1 MLMGGSL
8 VVRLHDWRERQKLP
22 LITGALDVREAN
34 IYMELT
40 AGADDNAALALPTDE
55 PGWLCSIDLSAA
67 KNVWIRNPD
76 LSVEMAGDVT
86 LKKDER
92 GMYFRGDLDVLRG
105 SYRLYGNKFTITS
118 GSMDFSA
125 AETLRPAM
133 YIEAYTQDR
142 TSDAA
147 DRNIYL
153 TLSWPYDK
161 KEPQVSLAY
170 DEPGYSE
177 ADLWR
182 MLGPPGMIASG
193 IATNALERVINAQ
206 MTSFTI
212 DVEQRAIEDTGQ
224 AGALEQETLIGV
236 GRYLWEDVYLQ
247 YKRGLS
253 VGSEQEVNVEYRL
266 SNKFLIRSQF
276 IYNSRRNRAGIT
288 GQNTDEFN
296 LDLKYR
302 YEY

>member
-1 MLMGGSL
+1 
-8 VVRLHDWRERQKLP
+8 
-22 LITGALDVREAN
+22 
-34 IYMELT
+34 
-40 AGADDNAALALPTDE
+40 
-55 PGWLCSIDLSAA
+55 
-67 KNVWIRNPD
+67 
-76 LSVEMAGDVT
+76 
-86 LKKDER
+86 
-92 GMYFRGDLDVLRG
+92 
-105 SYRLYGNKFTITS
+105 
-118 GSMDFSA
+118 
-125 AETLRPAM
+125 
-133 YIEAYTQDR
+133 
-142 TSDAA
+142 
-147 DRNIYL
+147 
-153 TLSWPYDK
+153 
-161 KEPQVSLAY
+161 
-170 DEPGYSE
+170 
-177 ADLWR
+177 